1 MELLHGK
8 VIPGEHRVGE
18 YIGNVQFPPDGTV
31 SGIHLRMR
39 PLGCLG
45 RLEEVAVQLAS
56 IQKTDRPVLK
66 EPYVVVFAAD
76 HGITSTHPEV
86 SAFSREVTLHVVRE
100 FAEGRAA
107 VNVLARVAGASVVVV
122 DAGVCGEVGDD
133 ELVIDLKVR
142 PGTDSFAN
150 GPAMT
155 RDELQ
160 ECFARGCLVV
170 ERLAA
175 AGVNLIALGDIGI
188 GNTSSASLLMHR
200 LTRLA
205 IDQCIGRGTGVGDAA
220 LRKKHALLRS
230 IAEGVPQADCLH
242 DLAYFG
248 GFEIAMLIGAMK
260 ECARR
265 GIAFIVDGFIVTVAF
280 GYGCILAPEI
290 RKCAIFGHCSDEYG
304 HSGML
309 EFLGVRPL
317 LHLDMR
323 LGEGSGAA
331 MAIPIIRAAASVL
344 CEMSEI
350 YSKSSSK
357 RPTPKSA

>member
-1 MELLHGK
+1 MELPRGTVFAEEHK
-8 VIPGEHRVGE
+8 VVE
-18 YIGNVQFPPDGTV
+18 YIGDSKPSPDGAV

-39 PLGCLG
+39 PHGCLG
-45 RLEEVAVQLAS
+45 RLEELAVQLAT
-56 IQKTDRPVLK
+56 IQKTGRPVIRN
-66 EPYVVVFAAD
+66 PYVVVFAAD
-76 HGITSTHPEV
+76 HGITISNPEV

-133 ELVIDLKVR
+133 ELVVNLKMR
-142 PGTDSFAN
+142 SGTDSFAD

-155 RDELQ
+155 AAELE
-160 ECFARGCLVV
+160 ECYSRGALVI
-170 ERLAA
+170 ERLTA

-200 LTRLA
+200 LTRIS
-205 IDQCIGRGTGVGDAA
+205 IDQCVGRGTGVADAA
-220 LRKKHALLRS
+220 LRRKHALLRS
-230 IAEGVPQADCLH
+230 IAEGVPEADIAG
-242 DLAYFG
+242 DLAHFG
-248 GFEIAMLIGAMK
+248 GFEIAMLIGAMR

-280 GYGCILAPEI
+280 GYGCVLSPEI
-290 RKCAIFGHCSDEYG
+290 RKCAIFGHCSDEFG

-323 LGEGSGAA
+323 LGEGSGAV
-331 MAIPIIRAAASVL
+331 MAIPIIKAA
-344 CEMSEI
+344 
-350 YSKSSSK
+350 
-357 RPTPKSA
+357 